1 MPTDTAP
8 GHPSLVSVI
17 CRTIGRS
24 ELEQAVNSVAAQTYL
39 PIELVVVD
47 AANNGMDSV
56 PGDPG
61 QLSLKIVNTGN
72 ALPRADAA
80 NAGMEAASGDYFM
93 FLDDDDWI
101 APEHIAGLM
110 DALQSDTSA
119 RAAYSNTQ
127 RTDPDGSNPDYVFEQ
142 DYDPIM
148 LLRDNYVP
156 IHAMLFERSLF
167 DEGCRFDNRFDIFE
181 DWDFWIQVSQ
191 LTPFKHIH
199 EVTAFYRGG
208 GDSET
213 SADDVN
219 VRYDND
225 SVMGKARIKVFN
237 KWLGKWTGEQVN
249 SMLAS
254 LDQGSVVPGLH
265 AQLQEL
271 DAKLKAEH
279 DTNLGHQRQIQ
290 QQAEAQEKLQHEY
303 NVAKGTVEDLQK
315 KLTEL
320 ELKLDNREGRI
331 EVLEQHATNLER
343 SNELLRQRLELL
355 QNSLS
360 WKITAPLRYLRRL
373 FVNSDT
379 KQGNSSE

>member
-8 GHPSLVSVI
+8 GNPSLVSVI

-47 AANNGMDSV
+47 AANSGMDSV
-56 PGDPG
+56 PGDTG
-61 QLSLKIVNTGN
+61 QLSLKIVNTGTT
-72 ALPRADAA
+72 LPRADAA

-101 APEHIAGLM
+101 APAHIAGLM
-110 DALQSDTSA
+110 DALQSDNSV

-191 LTPFKHIH
+191 LTPFRHIH
-199 EVTAFYRGG
+199 QLTAFYRGG

-219 VRYDND
+219 VRYDNE

-254 LDQGSVVPGLH
+254 LDEGSVVPALH
-265 AQLQEL
+265 AQLKEL
-271 DAKLKAEH
+271 DARLKAEH
-279 DTNLGHQRQIQ
+279 DTNLGHQRQLQ
-290 QQAEAQEKLQHEY
+290 QQAQAQEELQHEY
-303 NVAKGTVEDLQK
+303 NVAKGTVEDLQI
-315 KLTEL
+315 KLT
-320 ELKLDNREGRI
+320 DREGRI
-331 EVLEQHATNLER
+331 GDLEQHSTNLER
-343 SNELLRQRLELL
+343 DNELLRQQLQQL
-355 QNSLS
+355 QNSFS
-360 WKITAPLRYLRRL
+360 WKITAPFRYLRRL
-373 FVNSDT
+373 LGNSGT
-379 KQGNSSE
+379 KQGDSSE

>member
-8 GHPSLVSVI
+8 GQPSLVSVI

-47 AANNGMDSV
+47 AANSGMDSV
-56 PGDPG
+56 PGNSG
-61 QLSLKIVNTGN
+61 QLSLKIVNTGT

-80 NAGMEAASGDYFM
+80 NAGMKAASGDYFM

-101 APEHIAGLM
+101 APKHIAGLM

-191 LTPFKHIH
+191 LTPFRHIH

-265 AQLQEL
+265 AQLKEL
-271 DAKLKAEH
+271 DARLNAEH
-279 DTNLGHQRQIQ
+279 DTNLRHQQQIQ
-290 QQAEAQEKLQHEY
+290 QQAAAQETLQHEY
-303 NVAKGTVEDLQK
+303 NVAKGTVEDLQI
-315 KLTEL
+315 KLT
-320 ELKLDNREGRI
+320 DREGRI
-331 EVLEQHATNLER
+331 GELEQHATHLER
-343 SNELLRQRLELL
+343 DKQLL
-355 QNSLS
+355 QQHLEQLRNSFS

>member
-8 GHPSLVSVI
+8 GQPSLVSVI

-47 AANNGMDSV
+47 AANSGMDSV
-56 PGDPG
+56 PGNSG
-61 QLSLKIVNTGN
+61 QLSLKIVNTGT

-80 NAGMEAASGDYFM
+80 NAGMKAASGDYFM

-101 APEHIAGLM
+101 APKHIAGLM

-191 LTPFKHIH
+191 LTPFRHIH

-237 KWLGKWTGEQVN
+237 KWLGEQVN

-265 AQLQEL
+265 AQLKEL
-271 DAKLKAEH
+271 DARLNAEH
-279 DTNLGHQRQIQ
+279 DTNLRHQQQIQ
-290 QQAEAQEKLQHEY
+290 QQAAAQETLQHEY
-303 NVAKGTVEDLQK
+303 NVAKGTVEDLQI
-315 KLTEL
+315 KLT
-320 ELKLDNREGRI
+320 DREGRI
-331 EVLEQHATNLER
+331 GELEQHATHLER
-343 SNELLRQRLELL
+343 DKQLL
-355 QNSLS
+355 QQHLEQLRNSFS

>member
-8 GHPSLVSVI
+8 GQPSLVSVI

-47 AANNGMDSV
+47 AANSGMDSV
-56 PGDPG
+56 PGNSG

-93 FLDDDDWI
+93 FIDDDDWI
-101 APEHIAGLM
+101 APKHIAGLM
-110 DALQSDTSA
+110 DALQSDTSV

-237 KWLGKWTGEQVN
+237 KWLDKWTGEQVN

-265 AQLQEL
+265 AQLKEL
-271 DAKLKAEH
+271 DARLNAEH
-279 DTNLGHQRQIQ
+279 DTNLRHQQQIQ
-290 QQAEAQEKLQHEY
+290 QQAKAQETLQHEY
-303 NVAKGTVEDLQK
+303 NVAKGTVEDLQI
-315 KLTEL
+315 KLT
-320 ELKLDNREGRI
+320 DREGRI
-331 EVLEQHATNLER
+331 GELEQHAMNLER
-343 SNELLRQRLELL
+343 DKQLL
-355 QNSLS
+355 QQHLEQLRNSFP

-373 FVNSDT
+373 LVNSDT
-379 KQGNSSE
+379 KQSNSSE

>member
-8 GHPSLVSVI
+8 GNPSLVSVI

-47 AANNGMDSV
+47 AANSGMDSV
-56 PGDPG
+56 PGDTG
-61 QLSLKIVNTGN
+61 QLSLKIVNTGTT
-72 ALPRADAA
+72 LPRADAA

-101 APEHIAGLM
+101 APAHIAGLM
-110 DALQSDTSA
+110 DALQSDNSV

-191 LTPFKHIH
+191 LTPFRHIH
-199 EVTAFYRGG
+199 QLTAFYRGG

-213 SADDVN
+213 SAEDVN
-219 VRYDND
+219 VRYDNE

-254 LDQGSVVPGLH
+254 LDEGSVVPALH
-265 AQLQEL
+265 AQLKEL
-271 DAKLKAEH
+271 DARLKAEH
-279 DTNLGHQRQIQ
+279 DTNLGHQRQLQ
-290 QQAEAQEKLQHEY
+290 QQAQAQEELQHEY
-303 NVAKGTVEDLQK
+303 NVAKGTVEDLQI
-315 KLTEL
+315 KLT
-320 ELKLDNREGRI
+320 DREGRI
-331 EVLEQHATNLER
+331 GDLEQHSTNLER
-343 SNELLRQRLELL
+343 DNELLRQQLQQL
-355 QNSLS
+355 QNSFS
-360 WKITAPLRYLRRL
+360 WKITAPFRYLRRL
-373 FVNSDT
+373 LGNSGT
-379 KQGNSSE
+379 KQGDSSE

>member
-8 GHPSLVSVI
+8 GQPSLVSVI

-47 AANNGMDSV
+47 AANSGMDSV
-56 PGDPG
+56 PGNSG

-93 FLDDDDWI
+93 FIDDDDWI
-101 APEHIAGLM
+101 APKHIAGLM
-110 DALQSDTSA
+110 DALQSDTSV

-265 AQLQEL
+265 AQLKEL
-271 DAKLKAEH
+271 DARLNAEH
-279 DTNLGHQRQIQ
+279 DTNLRHQQQIQ
-290 QQAEAQEKLQHEY
+290 QQAKAQETLQHEY
-303 NVAKGTVEDLQK
+303 NVAKGTVEDLQI
-315 KLTEL
+315 KLT
-320 ELKLDNREGRI
+320 DREGRI
-331 EVLEQHATNLER
+331 GELEQHAMNLER
-343 SNELLRQRLELL
+343 DKQLL
-355 QNSLS
+355 QQHLEQLRNSFS

-373 FVNSDT
+373 LVNSDT
-379 KQGNSSE
+379 KQSNSSE

>member
-8 GHPSLVSVI
+8 GNPSLVSVI

-24 ELEQAVNSVAAQTYL
+24 ELEQAVNSVAAQSYL

-47 AANNGMDSV
+47 AANSGMDAV
-56 PGDPG
+56 PGETG
-61 QLSLKIVNTGN
+61 QLSLKIVNTGT

-80 NAGMEAASGDYFM
+80 NAGMEAASGNYFM

-101 APEHIAGLM
+101 APDHIAGLM
-110 DALQSDTSA
+110 EALQSDHSV

-127 RTDPDGSNPDYVFEQ
+127 RTDPQGNNPDYIFEQ

-156 IHAMLFERSLF
+156 IHAMLFERSLY

-191 LTPFKHIH
+191 LTPFKHISK
-199 EVTAFYRGG
+199 VTAFYRDG

-213 SADDVN
+213 GTDDVN
-219 VRYDND
+219 VRYDNE

-254 LDQGSVVPGLH
+254 LDEGLVVPELH
-265 AQLQEL
+265 TQLKEL
-271 DAKLKAEH
+271 DARLRAEH
-279 DTNLGHQRQIQ
+279 DTNLGHQRQLQ
-290 QQAEAQEKLQHEY
+290 QQAEAQEKLLHEF
-303 NVAKGTVEDLQK
+303 NLTKGTVEDLQIR
-315 KLTEL
+315 LA
-320 ELKLDNREGRI
+320 DRERRI
-331 EVLEQHATNLER
+331 GDMEQHSANLER
-343 SNELLRQRLELL
+343 DNGLLQQRLAQV

-360 WKITAPLRYLRRL
+360 WKITAPFRYLRRL
-373 FVNSDT
+373 VSSTDI
-379 KQGNSSE
+379 KQGNNSE

>member
-8 GHPSLVSVI
+8 GNPSLVSVI

-24 ELEQAVNSVAAQTYL
+24 ELEQAVNSVAAQSYL

-47 AANNGMDSV
+47 AANSGMDAV
-56 PGDPG
+56 PGETG
-61 QLSLKIVNTGN
+61 QLSLKIVNTST

-80 NAGMEAASGDYFM
+80 NAGMEAASGNYFM

-101 APEHIAGLM
+101 APDHIAGLM
-110 DALQSDTSA
+110 EALQSDHSV

-127 RTDPDGSNPDYVFEQ
+127 RTDPQGNNPDYIFEQ

-191 LTPFKHIH
+191 LTPFKHISK
-199 EVTAFYRGG
+199 VTAFYRDG

-213 SADDVN
+213 GTDDVN
-219 VRYDND
+219 ERYDNE

-254 LDQGSVVPGLH
+254 LDEGRVVPELH
-265 AQLQEL
+265 TQLKGL
-271 DAKLKAEH
+271 DARLKAEH
-279 DTNLGHQRQIQ
+279 DTNLGHQRQLQ
-290 QQAEAQEKLQHEY
+290 QQAEAQEKLLHEF
-303 NVAKGTVEDLQK
+303 NVMKGTVEDLQIR
-315 KLTEL
+315 LA
-320 ELKLDNREGRI
+320 DRERRVG
-331 EVLEQHATNLER
+331 ELEQHSANLER
-343 SNELLRQRLELL
+343 ENRLL
-355 QNSLS
+355 QQSLVQLQDSLS
-360 WKITAPLRYLRRL
+360 WKITAPFRSLRRL
-373 FVNSDT
+373 VSSTDT
-379 KQGNSSE
+379 KQGNNSE

>member
-8 GHPSLVSVI
+8 GNPSLVSVI

-47 AANNGMDSV
+47 AANSGMDSV
-56 PGDPG
+56 PGEIG
-61 QLSLKIVNTGN
+61 QLSLKIVNTGT

-80 NAGMEAASGDYFM
+80 NTGMEAASGHYFM

-110 DALQSDTSA
+110 DALQSDTSV

-127 RTDPDGSNPDYVFEQ
+127 RTDPDGNNPGYVFEQ

-181 DWDFWIQVSQ
+181 DWDFWIQISQ
-191 LTPFKHIH
+191 LTPFRHIH
-199 EVTAFYRGG
+199 QVTAFYRGG

-254 LDQGSVVPGLH
+254 LDEGSVVPGLH
-265 AQLQEL
+265 AQLKEL

-279 DTNLGHQRQIQ
+279 DTNLGHQRQIR
-290 QQAEAQEKLQHEY
+290 QQAEAQEKLQHAY
-303 NVAKGTVEDLQK
+303 NVAKGTVEDLQI
-315 KLTEL
+315 KLT
-320 ELKLDNREGRI
+320 DREGRI
-331 EVLEQHATNLER
+331 GELEQHATNLEHD
-343 SNELLRQRLELL
+343 NALLQQHLQQL
-355 QNSLS
+355 QNSFS
-360 WKITAPLRYLRRL
+360 WKITAPIRFIRRL
-373 FVNSDT
+373 FGNSDT
-379 KQGNSSE
+379 KQGNSGE

>member
-8 GHPSLVSVI
+8 GNPSLVSVI

-24 ELEQAVNSVAAQTYL
+24 ELEQAVNSVAAQSYL

-47 AANNGMDSV
+47 AANSGMDAV
-56 PGDPG
+56 PGETG
-61 QLSLKIVNTGN
+61 QLSLKIVNTGT

-80 NAGMEAASGDYFM
+80 NAGMEAASGNYFM

-101 APEHIAGLM
+101 APDHIAGLM
-110 DALQSDTSA
+110 EALQSDHSV

-127 RTDPDGSNPDYVFEQ
+127 RTDPQGNNPDYIFEQ

-156 IHAMLFERSLF
+156 IHAMLFERSLY

-191 LTPFKHIH
+191 LTPFKHISK
-199 EVTAFYRGG
+199 VTAFYRDG

-213 SADDVN
+213 GTDDVN
-219 VRYDND
+219 MRYDNE

-254 LDQGSVVPGLH
+254 LDEGRVVPELH
-265 AQLQEL
+265 RQ
-271 DAKLKAEH
+271 LKAEH

-290 QQAEAQEKLQHEY
+290 QQAEAYEKLLHEY
-303 NVAKGTVEDLQK
+303 NLAKGTAEDLEI
-315 KLTEL
+315 KLA
-320 ELKLDNREGRI
+320 DRERRVG
-331 EVLEQHATNLER
+331 ELEQHSANLER
-343 SNELLRQRLELL
+343 ENGLL
-355 QNSLS
+355 QQSLVQLQDSLS
-360 WKITAPLRYLRRL
+360 WKITAPFRSLRRL
-373 FVNSDT
+373 VSSKDT
-379 KQGNSSE
+379 KQDNSSE